1 VVFEPEIRIYNKRLV
16 MSLSIPH
23 EILDRLSRHCPHAI
37 STYVTCIAK
46 SDKKGKCFFSREN
59 ITIDMSES
67 WTKFKNNLKDLSREN
82 LIEWV
87 PIDGGL
93 AIGLIDEDYSDE
105 CEYE

>member
-1 VVFEPEIRIYNKRLV
+1 
-16 MSLSIPH
+16 
-23 EILDRLSRHCPHAI
+23 
-37 STYVTCIAK
+37 
-46 SDKKGKCFFSREN
+46 
-59 ITIDMSES
+59 MSES